1 MIWHVVTGE
10 YPPACGG
17 VGDYT
22 AEVARALALAGDAVH
37 VWVPGAEDPLASAAP
52 PVASAPVASVAAPV
66 ASAFRRKEL
75 ETSVRVHELPDRF
88 GRASRRI
95 LAAAW
100 RDTPG
105 IVLLQYVPNALGAR
119 GANLPFCRWLRRIHR
134 RGADVRVM
142 FHEPYFYFGLARPW
156 RNVLAVVQR
165 MMAATLLQSATRIYL
180 STETWKRYLAAV
192 GVLPPVETLAIA
204 SSLPSAAP
212 PAAID
217 RWRRAIAPEGVQ
229 IVGHFGTYGEHVA
242 GELHAALPVL
252 AERLPAIRFALA
264 GDGSVEFL
272 EDMRQRN
279 PRFAARAWASGR
291 LEPEAVPAVLR
302 ACDVLLQPYPDG
314 ITTRRTSVMAGLKN
328 GVATV
333 STSGVLTEAIWNVT
347 RAAALAPA
355 EDTSGLADIVAA
367 LLSDPTAR
375 AALGSRGAY
384 AYCQHFSIEH
394 TVTALRAQPAGGS

>member
-1 MIWHVVTGE
+1 MIWHLVTGE

-22 AEVARALALAGDAVH
+22 ADLASALALAGDTVH
-37 VWVPGAEDPLASAAP
+37 VWVPVNE
-52 PVASAPVASVAAPV
+52 PV
-66 ASAFRRKEL
+66 ASAFRRKDVASGV
-75 ETSVRVHELPDRF
+75 TVHDLPDRF
-88 GRASRRI
+88 GRASRRV
-95 LAAAW
+95 LAGAW

-119 GANLPFCRWLRRIHR
+119 GANLPFCQWLRRIHR
-134 RGADVRVM
+134 AGADVRVM
-142 FHEPYFYFGLARPW
+142 FHEPYFYFTLDRPW
-156 RNVLAVVQR
+156 RNALAVVQR
-165 MMAATLLQSATRIYL
+165 LMARTLLQSATRIYL
-180 STETWKRYLAAV
+180 STETWGRYLAAV
-192 GVLPPVETLAIA
+192 GALPPVDALAIP
-204 SSLPSAAP
+204 SSVPATAP

-217 RWRRAIAPEGVQ
+217 RWRREIAPEGAH

-252 AERLPAIRFALA
+252 AERLPALRFALA
-264 GDGSVEFL
+264 GAGSVEFL
-272 EDMRQRN
+272 ADMRQRL
-279 PRFAARAWASGR
+279 PRVAARVWASGR
-291 LEPEAVPAVLR
+291 LPANAVPAVLR

-333 STSGVLTEAIWNVT
+333 STSGFLTEPIWTAT

-355 EDTSGLADIVAA
+355 GDASGLADIVAA

-375 AALGSRGAY
+375 AALGSRGAH
-384 AYCQHFSIEH
+384 AYCQHFSVEH
-394 TVTALRAQPAGGS
+394 TVTALRGRPAHAS